1 MKLRILGEVFDIP
14 PPVPAEDETVIA
26 AEKFVTVPIVRPDAT
41 EWTFSLHN
49 IRKVL
54 FFVCREGISLTVAK
68 VAAILSKRKLT
79 DDRALVIAVGTD
91 LATGRP
97 AIALGGQDCPQAEQ
111 LCFARSLTM
120 AAEDGDDRGDW
131 ETFDAM
137 VPALLAY
144 CAAHP
149 AVAAAL
155 RGASR
160 FSGRPPGVTFDGVLT
175 EGRRLL
181 DSGTA
186 VPPWETESVR
196 FADTPE
202 PDVLPRPLGGKRSAL
217 FLAGAGTY
225 PCAYAL
231 PAFRRA
237 GIPFDTVVEINP
249 ARAALVAKK
258 FGFANADTDAAR
270 GLRNLVD
277 YEAPLLVI
285 ATYHSTHMEIADLAL
300 SINPATRIFLEK
312 PPVATLDQLRRLER
326 HRRNGAYVEI
336 GYNRRH
342 IPMTVRAREHLAT
355 EEGPLTITC
364 IAKIPRIPP
373 THWYFWPAQRSRV
386 TGNACHW
393 LDVGRY
399 FIKAEPESL
408 TLIGPDGGAAGQPDT
423 GDANDP
429 ISLIVSYED
438 GSRLNIVVTDCGNSL
453 RGVQEFIELR
463 RGDMTVSIDDF
474 LRMRVQAG
482 GRQSV
487 RHALIR
493 DKGHHRMYARFV
505 KNVRNGLGVDY
516 PDGDLTATS
525 TQYLLASEAL
535 MAGETV
541 KTIDLRAAAGTPAS
555 AVG

>member
-1 MKLRILGEVFDIP
+1 MKIRILGEVYDLP
-14 PPVPAEDETVIA
+14 PPVAAADEAVIA
-26 AEKFVTVPIVRPDAT
+26 TAKIIAVPIAQADAP
-41 EWTFSLHN
+41 EPTFSLAN

-54 FFVCREGISLTVAK
+54 FFVFREGVPLTVAK
-68 VAAILSKRKLT
+68 IRAILSKRKLT
-79 DDRALVIAVGTD
+79 DDRALVIAVGAD

-97 AIALGGQDCPQAEQ
+97 ALALGGQDCAQAEQ
-111 LCFARSLTM
+111 LCFPKSLTM
-120 AAEDGDDRGDW
+120 VAEDGEDL
-131 ETFDAM
+131 EAL
-137 VPALLAY
+137 VPALLAW
-144 CAAHP
+144 CAAYP
-149 AVAAAL
+149 KVAAAL

-160 FSGRPPGVTFDGVLT
+160 YSGRPPGVTLDAVLA

-181 DSGTA
+181 DTGAARGPWTA
-186 VPPWETESVR
+186 EAVR
-196 FADTPE
+196 FDDAPASVPTP
-202 PDVLPRPLGGKRSAL
+202 VARPLGGKRSAL

-231 PAFRRA
+231 PAFARE
-237 GIPFDTVVEINP
+237 GIPFDTVIEINP

-270 GLRNLVD
+270 GLRHLAD
-277 YEAPLLVI
+277 YEAPLLVV

-300 SINPATRIFLEK
+300 SINPATRILLEK

-326 HRRNGAYVEI
+326 HRRNGAYVEV

-342 IPMTVRAREHLAT
+342 IPMTAEAKRRLDT
-355 EEGPLTITC
+355 QDGPMTITC

-399 FIKAEPESL
+399 FIEAAPERL
-408 TLIGPDGGAAGQPDT
+408 TLVGPDGGPAGRPET

-429 ISLIVSYED
+429 ISIVVSYAD
-438 GSRLNIVVTDCGNSL
+438 GSRLVVVVTDCGNSL

-463 RGDMTVSIDDF
+463 RGDMTVTIDDF

-482 GRQSV
+482 GRQWF
-487 RHALIR
+487 RRRLIR
-493 DKGHHRMYARFV
+493 DKGHDRMYARFV
-505 KNVRNGLGVDY
+505 ENVRDGRGVDY
-516 PDGDLTATS
+516 PDDDLTATS

-535 MAGETV
+535 MTGETV
-541 KTIDLRAAAGTPAS
+541 KVIDLQDAAGAL
-555 AVG
+555 ANVAN